1 MTSIKDAL
9 KGAGVTRNSVPHAE
23 RPPRNKKE
31 WLQKYGLEEKP
42 SSTHSTNRPVEHKP
56 TGEKYIVLPFAKLHD
71 GSIFVPI
78 ERMGKTFYYNKLV
91 EEFNG
96 EEVSYFTLHLAERRW
111 QITKDLFIK
120 DSNARSMSLT
130 TGKDAIFAL
139 NDWAIVKV
147 K

>member
-1 MTSIKDAL
+1 
-9 KGAGVTRNSVPHAE
+9 
-23 RPPRNKKE
+23 
-31 WLQKYGLEEKP
+31 
-42 SSTHSTNRPVEHKP
+42 
-56 TGEKYIVLPFAKLHD
+56 
-71 GSIFVPI
+71 
-78 ERMGKTFYYNKLV
+78 MGKTFYYNKRV
-91 EEFNG
+91 EQFIGNDVANFE
-96 EEVSYFTLHLAERRW
+96 LHLAERRW